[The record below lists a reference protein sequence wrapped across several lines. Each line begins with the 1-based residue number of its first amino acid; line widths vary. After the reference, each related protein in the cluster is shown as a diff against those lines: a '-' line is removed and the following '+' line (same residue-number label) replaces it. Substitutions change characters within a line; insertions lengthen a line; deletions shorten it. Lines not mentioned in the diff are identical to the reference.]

1 MLLYILVYSEEYCN
15 EFDVL
20 DCARIYQ
27 QAFGG
32 QLYLVELPDKLKR
45 SKKKTT

>member
-32 QLYLVELPDKLKR
+32 QLYSVELLNKSKR
-45 SKKKTT
+45 SKKKSI

>member
-1 MLLYILVYSEEYCN
+1 MLIYILVYSEDFCT

-32 QLYLVELPDKLKR
+32 QLYYVELPNKLV
-45 SKKKTT
+45 KKKTI